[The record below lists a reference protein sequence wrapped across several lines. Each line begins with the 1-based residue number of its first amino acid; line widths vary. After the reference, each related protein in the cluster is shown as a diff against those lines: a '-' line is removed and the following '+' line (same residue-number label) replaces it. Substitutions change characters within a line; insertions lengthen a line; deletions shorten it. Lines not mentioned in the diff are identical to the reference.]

1 MSVQEPGGLAAGTW
15 PVVRAGLDASP
26 GVLRGWWP
34 TALIGLVAASGRVAV
49 PLTVQYAID
58 EVLAPGARDVAL
70 SITIVVL
77 IGFAGVVAA
86 GGSSLWM
93 NRRLIAAS
101 ERAIAGLRSRAFAHI
116 LAVAPAKM
124 PEERRSALVSRVTND
139 ADTLTQFVQSGGITL
154 VINAA
159 QMLVS
164 AAIMLSYSWLLALVV
179 FAVSILAVVGMR
191 LFQRSIAGR
200 YQAVRSS
207 IAGLYGRLGE
217 TVRGAEII
225 RAYGVA
231 ARNQAAV
238 DDAIERVHGA
248 QLRTLWPLNANTAVG
263 EAASGLITATVV
275 VAGVAL
281 GTGLIGGGLV
291 VLTAGELIAFL
302 FLITFFVRP
311 LQFSVSIIGEAQGA
325 VAGWRRILEILALPT
340 GAIAE
345 ADGAELPA
353 GAIRIEIERLGFAYR
368 PGVPVLSEV
377 ELVIPAGTHV
387 AVVGETGS
395 GKTTFAKLLTRQLE
409 PGVGRIRLN
418 GVDLSA
424 VSDAALARR
433 VAIVPQEAF
442 LFDRTVLENI
452 AIARDG
458 ADEAT
463 VRGVL
468 RGLGLEEWAD
478 ALPNGLQTR
487 TGQRGEAL
495 SAGER
500 QLIALARTALVDPD
514 LLVLDEATSGVDPAT
529 DVRVQRALAVVTRG
543 RTTVTIAHRMIT
555 AEGAD
560 TVLLFVG
567 GRLAEAGSHAA
578 LVARGGRYAALHRAW
593 SGVKGGA

>member
-1 MSVQEPGGLAAGTW
+1 MSALPAGTW
-15 PVVRAGLDASP
+15 PVVRAGIAASP
-26 GVLRGWWP
+26 GVLRGWWL
-34 TALIGLVAASGRVAV
+34 TALIGLIAASGRVAV

-58 EVLAPGARDVAL
+58 DVLTPGGERGDVA
-70 SITIVVL
+70 STITVVVL
-77 IGFAGVVAA
+77 IGFGGVVAA
-86 GGSSLWM
+86 GLSSLLM

-116 LAVAPAKM
+116 LAVSPARL
-124 PEERRSALVSRVTND
+124 PAERRSALVSRVTND

-164 AAIMLSYSWLLALVV
+164 AAIMLSYSWLLAIVV
-179 FAVSILAVVGMR
+179 FLVSILAVVGMR

-200 YQAVRSS
+200 YQAVRTS
-207 IAGLYGRLGE
+207 IAGLYGRIGE
-217 TVRGAEII
+217 TVRGVEII

-238 DDAIERVHGA
+238 DDAIEQVHGA

-281 GTGLIGGGLV
+281 GTGLIGGGIVALSAGQLV
-291 VLTAGELIAFL
+291 AFL

-311 LQFSVSIIGEAQGA
+311 LQFSVSILGEAQGA

-340 GAIAE
+340 GAVSVE
-345 ADGAELPA
+345 EGTELPS
-353 GAIRIEIERLGFAYR
+353 GAVHVAFDGVGFSYN
-368 PGVPVLSEV
+368 PGTPVLRGIDV
-377 ELVIPAGTHV
+377 RIPAGTHV

-409 PGVGRIRLN
+409 PAEGLIRLN
-418 GVDLSA
+418 GVDLGTVA
-424 VSDAALARR
+424 DAALARR

-442 LFDRTVLENI
+442 VFDRTVLDNI
-452 AIARDG
+452 AIARPG

-478 ALPNGLQTR
+478 ALPNGLHTR

-529 DVRVQRALAVVTRG
+529 DVRVQRALAAVTRG

-560 TVLLFVG
+560 TVLLFAG
-567 GRLAEAGSHAA
+567 GRLAEQGSHAE
-578 LVARGGRYAALHRAW
+578 LVALGGRYAALHRAW
-593 SGVKGGA
+593 AGVKGEA

>member
-1 MSVQEPGGLAAGTW
+1 MSAIPAGTW
-15 PVVRAGLDASP
+15 PVVRAGLAASP
-26 GVLRGWWP
+26 GVLRGWWL
-34 TALIGLVAASGRVAV
+34 TALIGLIAASGRVAV

-58 EVLAPGARDVAL
+58 DVLTPGGADVAAT
-70 SITIVVL
+70 ITVVVL
-77 IGFAGVVAA
+77 IGFTGVVAA
-86 GGSSLWM
+86 GLSSLLM

-116 LAVAPAKM
+116 LAVAPARL
-124 PEERRSALVSRVTND
+124 PTEQRSALVSRVTND

-191 LFQRSIAGR
+191 LFQRSIAG
-200 YQAVRSS
+200 
-207 IAGLYGRLGE
+207 
-217 TVRGAEII
+217 
-225 RAYGVA
+225 
-231 ARNQAAV
+231 
-238 DDAIERVHGA
+238 
-248 QLRTLWPLNANTAVG
+248 
-263 EAASGLITATVV
+263 GLITATVV

-281 GTGLIGGGLV
+281 GTGLIGGGLAE
-291 VLTAGELIAFL
+291 LSAGQLVAFL

-311 LQFSVSIIGEAQGA
+311 LQFSVSILGEAQGA
-325 VAGWRRILEILALPT
+325 IAGWRRILEILALPT
-340 GAIAE
+340 GAVT
-345 ADGAELPA
+345 DGVELPA
-353 GAIRIEIERLGFAYR
+353 GALGVAFEGVGFSYR
-368 PGVPVLSEV
+368 PGTPVLRDI
-377 ELVIPAGTHV
+377 ELRIPAGTHV

-409 PGVGRIRLN
+409 PGEGTIRLN
-418 GVDLSA
+418 GVDLAA
-424 VSDAALARR
+424 VADAALARR

-452 AIARDG
+452 AIARPG

-468 RGLGLEEWAD
+468 RGLELEGWAD
-478 ALPNGLQTR
+478 ALPNGLHTR

-529 DVRVQRALAVVTRG
+529 DVRVQRALAAVTRG

-560 TVLLFVG
+560 TVLLFTG
-567 GRLAEAGSHAA
+567 GRLAEQGSHAE
-578 LVARGGRYAALHRAW
+578 LVALGGRYAALHRAW
-593 SGVKGGA
+593 TGVKGDG